1 MAEYTLTDF
10 DKKKVEQGAS
20 LGTKIDGEIVLS
32 TIINI
37 YPISTNMYMGY
48 VMFNN
53 DLHQLFYFDTDGN
66 LYNQNKTKVGIA
78 YIVDSTITKTTGT
91 KLVRETSSDGTSNA
105 RPFPRHAVAT
115 ALEVNEAASEESQQ
129 DSTEEIFSIAT
140 LQPREEVA
148 ASCLQSMLQQYENPL
163 NIDNTKIKQLVSKS
177 YLFAQEFI
185 NQAVLYR
192 EKETTSATV
201 ENNKYASVDSESLSS
216 DTDKL
221 LYNIA
226 TAMSNLIAQDKN
238 QYADQQK
245 NGLKLAATDVNVK
258 TLPESIKT
266 VVSGN
271 VNASVTGS
279 VNSSVSG
286 SVDAAVTGSVSASV
300 SGSINASVSGS
311 VTTKQES
318 TSSGT

>member
-1 MAEYTLTDF
+1 MAEYTLLAF
-10 DKKKVEQGAS
+10 DSQRARNGAS
-20 LGTKIDGEIVLS
+20 VGYMDANNKVHIATEIKFYEIRRSDYFGYIMLDGKQYEFLANGYFYVNGDKQLLKIVES
-32 TIINI
+32 
-37 YPISTNMYMGY
+37 S
-48 VMFNN
+48 
-53 DLHQLFYFDTDGN
+53 
-66 LYNQNKTKVGIA
+66 
-78 YIVDSTITKTTGT
+78 ITKTTGT

-105 RPFPRHAVAT
+105 RPFPRNGIAT
-115 ALEVNEAASEESQQ
+115 TSETGGTEES
-129 DSTEEIFSIAT
+129 DKTEEIFSIAT

-148 ASCLQSMLQQYENPL
+148 ASCLQSMLQRYTNPL

-177 YLFAQEFI
+177 FLFAQEFI

-201 ENNKYASVDSESLSS
+201 ESNKYASVDSDSLSS

-226 TAMSNLIAQDKN
+226 IAMSNLIAQDKN

-266 VVSGN
+266 VVSG
-271 VNASVTGS
+271 
-279 VNSSVSG
+279 SVSATVIG
-286 SVDAAVTGSVSASV
+286 SIDAAVR
-300 SGSINASVSGS
+300 GS

>member
-10 DKKKVEQGAS
+10 DKYKVEQGAS
-20 LGTKIDGEIVLS
+20 LGTKIDDKIVLS
-32 TIINI
+32 TCINI
-37 YPISTNMYMGY
+37 YPLGTNMYMGY
-48 VMFNN
+48 VIFNN
-53 DLHQLFYFDTDGN
+53 NLYQLFYFDSDGN
-66 LYNQNKTKVGIA
+66 LYNLNKTKVGVA
-78 YIVDSTITKTTGT
+78 YIAESTITKTTGT

-105 RPFPRHAVAT
+105 RPFPRYGIAT
-115 ALEVNEAASEESQQ
+115 ASETGGTEESGKE
-129 DSTEEIFSIAT
+129 EEIFSIAT

-148 ASCLQSMLQQYENPL
+148 ASCLQSMLQKYENPL

-177 YLFAQEFI
+177 FLFAQEFI

-201 ENNKYASVDSESLSS
+201 ENNKYASVDSDSLSS

-226 TAMSNLIAQDKN
+226 TAINNFIAQDKN

-258 TLPESIKT
+258 TLPESI
-266 VVSGN
+266 N
-271 VNASVTGS
+271 IN
-279 VNSSVSG
+279 
-286 SVDAAVTGSVSASV
+286 AAVT
-300 SGSINASVSGS
+300 GS

>member
-1 MAEYTLTDF
+1 MAEYTLLAF
-10 DKKKVEQGAS
+10 DSQRARNGAS
-20 LGTKIDGEIVLS
+20 VGYMDANNKVHIATEIGFYEIRRSDYFGYIILDGVLYEFLANGYFYVNGNKQLLKIVES
-32 TIINI
+32 
-37 YPISTNMYMGY
+37 S
-48 VMFNN
+48 
-53 DLHQLFYFDTDGN
+53 
-66 LYNQNKTKVGIA
+66 
-78 YIVDSTITKTTGT
+78 ITKTTGT

-105 RPFPRHAVAT
+105 RPFPRYGIAT
-115 ALEVNEAASEESQQ
+115 ASETSGTEESGKE
-129 DSTEEIFSIAT
+129 EEIFSIAT

-148 ASCLQSMLQQYENPL
+148 ESCLQAMIQKYENPL

-201 ENNKYASVDSESLSS
+201 ENNKYASVDSDSLSS

-226 TAMSNLIAQDKN
+226 TAINNFIAQDKN

-266 VVSGN
+266 F
-271 VNASVTGS
+271 
-279 VNSSVSG
+279 VSG

>member
-1 MAEYTLTDF
+1 MSEYTLTDF

-20 LGTKIDGEIVLS
+20 LGMKIDGEIVLS
-32 TIINI
+32 TYINI

-53 DLHQLFYFDTDGN
+53 NLHQLFYFDSDGN
-66 LYNQNKTKVGIA
+66 LYNQSKTKVGIA
-78 YIVDSTITKTTGT
+78 YIVDSNITKTTGT

-105 RPFPRHAVAT
+105 RPFPRNAIAT
-115 ALEVNEAASEESQQ
+115 ASEVDEASSEESKQ
-129 DSTEEIFSIAT
+129 DSIEEIFSIAA

-148 ASCLQSMLQQYENPL
+148 ASCLQSMLQQYKNPL

-177 YLFAQEFI
+177 FLFAQEFI

-192 EKETTSATV
+192 EKETTSETV
-201 ENNKYASVDSESLSS
+201 ENNKYASVDSDSLSS

-226 TAMSNLIAQDKN
+226 TAISNFIAQDKN

-258 TLPESIKT
+258 TLPESIKA

-271 VNASVTGS
+271 
-279 VNSSVSG
+279 
-286 SVDAAVTGSVSASV
+286 VDAAVTGSVSATV
-300 SGSINASVSGS
+300 IGSIDAAVSGS

>member
-1 MAEYTLTDF
+1 MAEYTLLAF
-10 DKKKVEQGAS
+10 DSQRARNGAS
-20 LGTKIDGEIVLS
+20 VGYIDANNKVHIATEIKFYEIRRSDYFGYIMLDGEQYEFLANGYFYVNGDKQLLKIVES
-32 TIINI
+32 
-37 YPISTNMYMGY
+37 S
-48 VMFNN
+48 
-53 DLHQLFYFDTDGN
+53 
-66 LYNQNKTKVGIA
+66 
-78 YIVDSTITKTTGT
+78 ITKTTGT

-105 RPFPRHAVAT
+105 RPFPRNGIAT
-115 ALEVNEAASEESQQ
+115 TSETGGTEES
-129 DSTEEIFSIAT
+129 DKTEEIFSIAT
-140 LQPREEVA
+140 MQPREEVA
-148 ASCLQSMLQQYENPL
+148 ASCLQSMLQRYTNPL

-177 YLFAQEFI
+177 FLFAQEFI

-201 ENNKYASVDSESLSS
+201 ENNKYASVDSDSLSS

-226 TAMSNLIAQDKN
+226 TAMNNFIAQDKN

-266 VVSGN
+266 VVSG
-271 VNASVTGS
+271 
-279 VNSSVSG
+279 
-286 SVDAAVTGSVSASV
+286 SVSASV
-300 SGSINASVSGS
+300 SGNVDAAVSGS

>member
-1 MAEYTLTDF
+1 MAEYTLLAF
-10 DKKKVEQGAS
+10 DSQLARNGAS
-20 LGTKIDGEIVLS
+20 VGYMDANNKVHIATEIKFYEIRRSDYFGYIMLDGKQYEFLANGYFYVNGDKQLLKIVES
-32 TIINI
+32 
-37 YPISTNMYMGY
+37 S
-48 VMFNN
+48 
-53 DLHQLFYFDTDGN
+53 
-66 LYNQNKTKVGIA
+66 
-78 YIVDSTITKTTGT
+78 ITKTTGT

-105 RPFPRHAVAT
+105 RPFPRNGIAT
-115 ALEVNEAASEESQQ
+115 ASESGGTEES
-129 DSTEEIFSIAT
+129 DKKEEIFSIAT

-177 YLFAQEFI
+177 FLFAQEFI

-201 ENNKYASVDSESLSS
+201 ENNKYASVDSDSLSS

-226 TAMSNLIAQDKN
+226 AAMNNFIAQDKN

-245 NGLKLAATDVNVK
+245 NGLKLSATDVNVK

-266 VVSGN
+266 VVSG
-271 VNASVTGS
+271 
-279 VNSSVSG
+279 
-286 SVDAAVTGSVSASV
+286 SVSASV
-300 SGSINASVSGS
+300 SGNVDAAVTGS

>member
-10 DKKKVEQGAS
+10 DKYKVEQGAS
-20 LGTKIDGEIVLS
+20 LGTKIDDKIVLS
-32 TIINI
+32 TCINI
-37 YPISTNMYMGY
+37 YPLGTNMYMGY
-48 VMFNN
+48 VIFNN
-53 DLHQLFYFDTDGN
+53 NLYQLFYFDSDGN
-66 LYNQNKTKVGIA
+66 LYNLNKTKVGVA
-78 YIVDSTITKTTGT
+78 YIAESTITNTTGT

-105 RPFPRHAVAT
+105 RPFPRYGIAT
-115 ALEVNEAASEESQQ
+115 ASEAGGTEESGKE
-129 DSTEEIFSIAT
+129 EEIFSIAT

-148 ASCLQSMLQQYENPL
+148 ASCLQSMLQKYENPL

-177 YLFAQEFI
+177 FLFAQEFI

-192 EKETTSATV
+192 EKETTSATI
-201 ENNKYASVDSESLSS
+201 ENNKYASVDSDSLSS

-226 TAMSNLIAQDKN
+226 TAINNFIAQDKN

-245 NGLKLAATDVNVK
+245 NGLKLAATDVNVN
-258 TLPESIKT
+258 TLPDYISVK
-266 VVSGN
+266 
-271 VNASVTGS
+271 VN
-279 VNSSVSG
+279 
-286 SVDAAVTGSVSASV
+286 
-300 SGSINASVSGS
+300 GS

>member
-1 MAEYTLTDF
+1 MAEYTLLAF
-10 DKKKVEQGAS
+10 DSQRARNGAS
-20 LGTKIDGEIVLS
+20 VGYMDANNKVHIATEIKFYEIRRSDYFGYIMLDGKQYEFLANGYFYVNGDKQLLKIVES
-32 TIINI
+32 
-37 YPISTNMYMGY
+37 S
-48 VMFNN
+48 
-53 DLHQLFYFDTDGN
+53 
-66 LYNQNKTKVGIA
+66 
-78 YIVDSTITKTTGT
+78 ITKTTGT

-105 RPFPRHAVAT
+105 RPFPRNGIAT
-115 ALEVNEAASEESQQ
+115 TSETGGTEES
-129 DSTEEIFSIAT
+129 DKTEEIFSIAT

-177 YLFAQEFI
+177 FLFAQEFI

-201 ENNKYASVDSESLSS
+201 ENNKYASVDSDSLSS

-226 TAMSNLIAQDKN
+226 TAISNFIAQDKN

-266 VVSGN
+266 VVSG
-271 VNASVTGS
+271 
-279 VNSSVSG
+279 
-286 SVDAAVTGSVSASV
+286 SVSASV
-300 SGSINASVSGS
+300 SGNIDAAVSGS
-311 VTTKQES
+311 VITKQES

>member
-1 MAEYTLTDF
+1 MAEYTLLAF
-10 DKKKVEQGAS
+10 DSQRARNGAS
-20 LGTKIDGEIVLS
+20 VGYMDANNKVHIATEIGFYEIRRSDYFGYIILDGVLYEFLA
-32 TIINI
+32 N
-37 YPISTNMYMGY
+37 GY
-48 VMFNN
+48 FYVNGN
-53 DLHQLFYFDTDGN
+53 KQL
-66 LYNQNKTKVGIA
+66 LK
-78 YIVDSTITKTTGT
+78 IVDSSITKTTGT

-105 RPFPRHAVAT
+105 RPFPRNGIAT
-115 ALEVNEAASEESQQ
+115 TSETGGTEES
-129 DSTEEIFSIAT
+129 DKEEEIFSIAT

-148 ASCLQSMLQQYENPL
+148 ASCLQSMLQQYKNPL

-177 YLFAQEFI
+177 FLFAQEFI

-192 EKETTSATV
+192 EKEATSATV
-201 ENNKYASVDSESLSS
+201 ENNKYASVDSDSLSS
-216 DTDKL
+216 DTDRL

-226 TAMSNLIAQDKN
+226 TAMNNLIAQDKN

-266 VVSGN
+266 VVSG
-271 VNASVTGS
+271 
-279 VNSSVSG
+279 

-300 SGSINASVSGS
+300 SGNVDAAVTGS

>member
-20 LGTKIDGEIVLS
+20 LGMKIDGEIVLS

-53 DLHQLFYFDTDGN
+53 DLHQLFYFDSDGN
-66 LYNQNKTKVGIA
+66 LYNQYKTKVGIA
-78 YIVDSTITKTTGT
+78 YIVNSSITKTTGT

-105 RPFPRHAVAT
+105 RPFPRYGIAT
-115 ALEVNEAASEESQQ
+115 ASETDGTEEN
-129 DSTEEIFSIAT
+129 DKTEEIFSIAT

-148 ASCLQSMLQQYENPL
+148 ASCLQAMIQKYENPL

-201 ENNKYASVDSESLSS
+201 ENNKYASVDSDSLSS

-226 TAMSNLIAQDKN
+226 TAINNFIAQDKN

-258 TLPESIKT
+258 TLPDSI
-266 VVSGN
+266 N
-271 VNASVTGS
+271 IN
-279 VNSSVSG
+279 
-286 SVDAAVTGSVSASV
+286 DAVT
-300 SGSINASVSGS
+300 GS

-318 TSSGT
+318 SSSGA

>member
-1 MAEYTLTDF
+1 MAEYTLTEF
-10 DKKKVEQGAS
+10 DKYKVEQGAS
-20 LGTKIDGEIVLS
+20 LGTKIDDKIVLS
-32 TIINI
+32 TCINI
-37 YPISTNMYMGY
+37 YPLGTNMYMGY
-48 VMFNN
+48 VIFNN
-53 DLHQLFYFDTDGN
+53 NLYQLFYFDSDGN
-66 LYNQNKTKVGIA
+66 LYNLNKTKVGVA
-78 YIVDSTITKTTGT
+78 YIAESTITKTTGT

-105 RPFPRHAVAT
+105 RQFPRYGIAT
-115 ALEVNEAASEESQQ
+115 ASEAGGTEESGKE
-129 DSTEEIFSIAT
+129 EEIFSIAT

-148 ASCLQSMLQQYENPL
+148 ASCLQSMLQKYENPL

-177 YLFAQEFI
+177 FLFAQEFI

-201 ENNKYASVDSESLSS
+201 ENNKYASVDSDSLSS

-226 TAMSNLIAQDKN
+226 TAINNFITQDKN

-258 TLPESIKT
+258 TLPESI
-266 VVSGN
+266 N
-271 VNASVTGS
+271 IN
-279 VNSSVSG
+279 
-286 SVDAAVTGSVSASV
+286 AAVT
-300 SGSINASVSGS
+300 GS

>member
-1 MAEYTLTDF
+1 MAEYTLLDF
-10 DKKKVEQGAS
+10 DSQRARNGAS
-20 LGTKIDGEIVLS
+20 VGYMDANNKVHIATEIGFYEIRRSDYFGYIILDGVLYEFLA
-32 TIINI
+32 N
-37 YPISTNMYMGY
+37 GY
-48 VMFNN
+48 FYVNGN
-53 DLHQLFYFDTDGN
+53 KQL
-66 LYNQNKTKVGIA
+66 LK
-78 YIVDSTITKTTGT
+78 IVDSSITKTTGT

-105 RPFPRHAVAT
+105 RPFPRNGIAT
-115 ALEVNEAASEESQQ
+115 TSETGRTEES
-129 DSTEEIFSIAT
+129 DKEEEEIFSIST

-148 ASCLQSMLQQYENPL
+148 ASCLQSMLQQYKNPL

-201 ENNKYASVDSESLSS
+201 ESNKYASVDSDSLSS

-221 LYNIA
+221 LYNIS
-226 TAMSNLIAQDKN
+226 TAITNFIAQDKN

-271 VNASVTGS
+271 I
-279 VNSSVSG
+279 
-286 SVDAAVTGSVSASV
+286 DAAVTGSVSASV
-300 SGSINASVSGS
+300 SGSVDAAVSGS

>member
-1 MAEYTLTDF
+1 MAEYTLLAF
-10 DKKKVEQGAS
+10 DSQRARNGAS
-20 LGTKIDGEIVLS
+20 VGYMDANNKLHIATEIGFYEVRRSDYFGYIILDGMLYEFLANGYFYVNRNKQLLKIVES
-32 TIINI
+32 
-37 YPISTNMYMGY
+37 S
-48 VMFNN
+48 
-53 DLHQLFYFDTDGN
+53 
-66 LYNQNKTKVGIA
+66 
-78 YIVDSTITKTTGT
+78 ITKTTGT
-91 KLVRETSSDGTSNA
+91 KLVRETSSDGKSNA
-105 RPFPRHAVAT
+105 RPLPKNGIAAVSET
-115 ALEVNEAASEESQQ
+115 GGTEES
-129 DSTEEIFSIAT
+129 DKEEEIFSIAT

-148 ASCLQSMLQQYENPL
+148 ASCLQSMLQQYRNPL

-201 ENNKYASVDSESLSS
+201 ENNKYASVDSDSLSS

-226 TAMSNLIAQDKN
+226 TAINNFIAQDKN

-258 TLPESIKT
+258 TLPENI
-266 VVSGN
+266 N
-271 VNASVTGS
+271 IN
-279 VNSSVSG
+279 
-286 SVDAAVTGSVSASV
+286 AAVT
-300 SGSINASVSGS
+300 GS

-318 TSSGT
+318 TSS

>member
-1 MAEYTLTDF
+1 MEEYTLSDF
-10 DKKKVEQGAS
+10 NQDLARKGAS
-20 LGTKIDGEIVLS
+20 VG
-32 TIINI
+32 
-37 YPISTNMYMGY
+37 YM
-48 VMFNN
+48 
-53 DLHQLFYFDTDGN
+53 DGN
-66 LYNQNKTKVGIA
+66 NKIHIATEVDFYIKRTSNFIGFVKFVNEVYEFLFDGSFYIGDTKQ
-78 YIVDSTITKTTGT
+78 YLKIVSSTITKTTGT
-91 KLVRETSSDGTSNA
+91 KLVKETKSDGTSNA
-105 RPFPRHAVAT
+105 RPFPRNGIAT
-115 ALEVNEAASEESQQ
+115 ASESGGTEES
-129 DSTEEIFSIAT
+129 DKTEEIFSIAT

-148 ASCLQSMLQQYENPL
+148 ASCLQSMLQQYKNPL

-177 YLFAQEFI
+177 FLFAQEFI

-201 ENNKYASVDSESLSS
+201 ENNKYASVDSDSLSS

-226 TAMSNLIAQDKN
+226 TAINNFIAQDKN

-245 NGLKLAATDVNVK
+245 NGLKLATTDVNVN

-266 VVSGN
+266 V
-271 VNASVTGS
+271 
-279 VNSSVSG
+279 VSG

-300 SGSINASVSGS
+300 SGNVNAAVSGS

>member
-1 MAEYTLTDF
+1 MAEYTLLAF
-10 DKKKVEQGAS
+10 DSQRARNGAS
-20 LGTKIDGEIVLS
+20 VGYMDANNKVHIATEIGFYEIRRSDYFGYIILDGVLYEFLANGYFYVNGNKQLLKIVES
-32 TIINI
+32 
-37 YPISTNMYMGY
+37 S
-48 VMFNN
+48 
-53 DLHQLFYFDTDGN
+53 
-66 LYNQNKTKVGIA
+66 
-78 YIVDSTITKTTGT
+78 ITKTKGT

-105 RPFPRHAVAT
+105 RPFPRYGIAT
-115 ALEVNEAASEESQQ
+115 ASETSGTEESGKE
-129 DSTEEIFSIAT
+129 EEIFSIAT

-148 ASCLQSMLQQYENPL
+148 ASCLQAMLQKYENPL

-185 NQAVLYR
+185 NQAVLCR

-201 ENNKYASVDSESLSS
+201 ENNKYASVDSEYLSS

-226 TAMSNLIAQDKN
+226 TAINNFIAQDKN

-258 TLPESIKT
+258 TLPESI
-266 VVSGN
+266 N
-271 VNASVTGS
+271 IN
-279 VNSSVSG
+279 
-286 SVDAAVTGSVSASV
+286 AAVT
-300 SGSINASVSGS
+300 GS

>member
-1 MAEYTLTDF
+1 MAEKLLNF
-10 DKKKVEQGAS
+10 DYSKATFGAS
-20 LGTKIDGEIVLS
+20 VGYMAGNIIKIA
-32 TIINI
+32 T
-37 YPISTNMYMGY
+37 Y
-48 VMFNN
+48 VSF
-53 DLHQLFYFDTDGN
+53 DSDTYFDGFISFGDNYKYGFMKDGRF
-66 LYNQNKTKVGIA
+66 YTQEGIYIA
-78 YIVDSTITKTTGT
+78 QLGIVDSTITKTTGT
-91 KLVRETSSDGTSNA
+91 KLVRETFSDGTSNA
-105 RPFPRHAVAT
+105 RPFPRNGIET
-115 ALEVNEAASEESQQ
+115 TSETGGTEES
-129 DSTEEIFSIAT
+129 DKTEEIFSIAT

-177 YLFAQEFI
+177 FLFAQEFI

-201 ENNKYASVDSESLSS
+201 ENNKYASVDSDSLSS

-226 TAMSNLIAQDKN
+226 TAINNFIAQDKN

-258 TLPESIKT
+258 TLPESI
-266 VVSGN
+266 N
-271 VNASVTGS
+271 IN
-279 VNSSVSG
+279 
-286 SVDAAVTGSVSASV
+286 AAVT
-300 SGSINASVSGS
+300 GS

>member
-20 LGTKIDGEIVLS
+20 LGTEIDGEIVLS
-32 TIINI
+32 TYIDIF
-37 YPISTNMYMGY
+37 PIATNMYMGY

-53 DLHQLFYFDTDGN
+53 NLHQLFYFDTDGN
-66 LYNQNKTKVGIA
+66 LYNQDKTKVGIV
-78 YIVDSTITKTTGT
+78 YIVDSSITKTTGT
-91 KLVRETSSDGTSNA
+91 KLVRETSSDGTSKA
-105 RPFPRHAVAT
+105 RPFPRNGIAT
-115 ALEVNEAASEESQQ
+115 ASETGGTEESGKE
-129 DSTEEIFSIAT
+129 EEIFSIAT

-148 ASCLQSMLQQYENPL
+148 ASCLQAMLQKYTNPL

-177 YLFAQEFI
+177 FLFAQEFI

-201 ENNKYASVDSESLSS
+201 ENNKYASVDSDSLSS
-216 DTDKL
+216 ETDKL

-226 TAMSNLIAQDKN
+226 TAINNFIAQDKN

-266 VVSGN
+266 VVSG
-271 VNASVTGS
+271 
-279 VNSSVSG
+279 
-286 SVDAAVTGSVSASV
+286 SVSASV
-300 SGSINASVSGS
+300 SGNVDAAVSGS
-311 VTTKQES
+311 ITTKQES
-318 TSSGT
+318 TPSGT

>member
-1 MAEYTLTDF
+1 MAEKLLNF
-10 DKKKVEQGAS
+10 DYSKATFGAS
-20 LGTKIDGEIVLS
+20 VGYMAGNIIKIA
-32 TIINI
+32 T
-37 YPISTNMYMGY
+37 Y
-48 VMFNN
+48 VSFES
-53 DLHQLFYFDTDGN
+53 DTYFDGFISFGDNYKYGFMKDGRF
-66 LYNQNKTKVGIA
+66 YTQEGIYIA
-78 YIVDSTITKTTGT
+78 QLGIVDSTITKTTGT
-91 KLVRETSSDGTSNA
+91 KLVRETFSDGTSNA
-105 RPFPRHAVAT
+105 RPFPRNGIET
-115 ALEVNEAASEESQQ
+115 TSETGGTEES
-129 DSTEEIFSIAT
+129 DKTEEIFSIAT

-177 YLFAQEFI
+177 FLFAQEFI

-201 ENNKYASVDSESLSS
+201 ENNKYASVDSDSLSS

-226 TAMSNLIAQDKN
+226 TAINNFIAQDKN

-258 TLPESIKT
+258 TLPESI
-266 VVSGN
+266 N
-271 VNASVTGS
+271 IN
-279 VNSSVSG
+279 
-286 SVDAAVTGSVSASV
+286 AAVT
-300 SGSINASVSGS
+300 GS

>member
-20 LGTKIDGEIVLS
+20 LGMKIDGEIVLS

-37 YPISTNMYMGY
+37 YPVSTNMYMGY

-53 DLHQLFYFDTDGN
+53 DLHQLFYFDSDGN
-66 LYNQNKTKVGIA
+66 LYNQYKTKVGIA
-78 YIVDSTITKTTGT
+78 YIVDSSITKTTGT
-91 KLVRETSSDGTSNA
+91 KLVRETFSDRTSNA
-105 RPFPRHAVAT
+105 RPFPRNGIET
-115 ALEVNEAASEESQQ
+115 TSETGGTEES
-129 DSTEEIFSIAT
+129 DKTEEIFFIAT

-177 YLFAQEFI
+177 FLFAQEFI

-201 ENNKYASVDSESLSS
+201 ENNKYASVDSDSLSS

-226 TAMSNLIAQDKN
+226 TAINNFIAQDKN

-258 TLPESIKT
+258 TLPESI
-266 VVSGN
+266 N
-271 VNASVTGS
+271 IN
-279 VNSSVSG
+279 
-286 SVDAAVTGSVSASV
+286 AAVT
-300 SGSINASVSGS
+300 GS

>member
-1 MAEYTLTDF
+1 MAEYTLLAF
-10 DKKKVEQGAS
+10 DSQRARNGAS
-20 LGTKIDGEIVLS
+20 VGYMDANNKVHIATEIGFYEIRRSDYFGYIILDGVLYEFLANGYFYVNGNKQLLKIVES
-32 TIINI
+32 
-37 YPISTNMYMGY
+37 S
-48 VMFNN
+48 
-53 DLHQLFYFDTDGN
+53 
-66 LYNQNKTKVGIA
+66 
-78 YIVDSTITKTTGT
+78 ITKTTGT

-105 RPFPRHAVAT
+105 RPFPRYGIAT
-115 ALEVNEAASEESQQ
+115 ASETSGTEESGKE
-129 DSTEEIFSIAT
+129 EEIFSIAT

-266 VVSGN
+266 VVSG
-271 VNASVTGS
+271 
-279 VNSSVSG
+279 

>member
-1 MAEYTLTDF
+1 MAEYTLLAF
-10 DKKKVEQGAS
+10 DSQRARNGAS
-20 LGTKIDGEIVLS
+20 VGYMDANNKVHIATEIGFYEIIRSDYFGYIIFDGVLYEFLANGYFYVNGNKQLLKIVES
-32 TIINI
+32 
-37 YPISTNMYMGY
+37 S
-48 VMFNN
+48 
-53 DLHQLFYFDTDGN
+53 
-66 LYNQNKTKVGIA
+66 
-78 YIVDSTITKTTGT
+78 ITKTTGT

-105 RPFPRHAVAT
+105 RPFPRNGIAT
-115 ALEVNEAASEESQQ
+115 ASETGGTEESGKE
-129 DSTEEIFSIAT
+129 EEIFSIAT

-148 ASCLQSMLQQYENPL
+148 ASCLQAMIQKYENPL

-201 ENNKYASVDSESLSS
+201 ENNKYASVDSDSLSS

-226 TAMSNLIAQDKN
+226 TAINNFIAQDKN

-258 TLPESIKT
+258 TLPESI
-266 VVSGN
+266 N
-271 VNASVTGS
+271 IN
-279 VNSSVSG
+279 
-286 SVDAAVTGSVSASV
+286 AAVT
-300 SGSINASVSGS
+300 GS

>member
-32 TIINI
+32 TYIDIF
-37 YPISTNMYMGY
+37 PIATNMYMGY

-53 DLHQLFYFDTDGN
+53 NLHQLFYFDTDGN
-66 LYNQNKTKVGIA
+66 LYNQDKTKVGIV
-78 YIVDSTITKTTGT
+78 YIVDSSITKTTGT

-105 RPFPRHAVAT
+105 RPFPRNGIAT
-115 ALEVNEAASEESQQ
+115 ASETGGTEESGKE
-129 DSTEEIFSIAT
+129 EEIFSIAT

-148 ASCLQSMLQQYENPL
+148 ASCLQAMLQKYTNPL

-177 YLFAQEFI
+177 FLFAQEFI

-201 ENNKYASVDSESLSS
+201 ENNKYASVDSDSLSS

-226 TAMSNLIAQDKN
+226 TAINNFIAQDKN

-266 VVSGN
+266 VVSG
-271 VNASVTGS
+271 
-279 VNSSVSG
+279 
-286 SVDAAVTGSVSASV
+286 SVSASV
-300 SGSINASVSGS
+300 SGNVDAAVSGS
-311 VTTKQES
+311 ITTKQES
-318 TSSGT
+318 TPSGT

>member
-1 MAEYTLTDF
+1 MAEYTLSDF
-10 DKKKVEQGAS
+10 NQYLARKGAS
-20 LGTKIDGEIVLS
+20 VG
-32 TIINI
+32 
-37 YPISTNMYMGY
+37 YM
-48 VMFNN
+48 
-53 DLHQLFYFDTDGN
+53 DGN
-66 LYNQNKTKVGIA
+66 NKIHIATEVDFYIKRTSNFIGFVKFVNEVYEFLFDGSFYIGDTKQ
-78 YIVDSTITKTTGT
+78 YLKIVSSTITKTTGT
-91 KLVRETSSDGTSNA
+91 KLVRETTSDGTSNA
-105 RPFPRHAVAT
+105 RPFPRNGIAT
-115 ALEVNEAASEESQQ
+115 ASETGGTEES
-129 DSTEEIFSIAT
+129 DKTEEIFSIAT

-148 ASCLQSMLQQYENPL
+148 ASCLQSMLQQYTNPL

-177 YLFAQEFI
+177 FLFAQEFI

-201 ENNKYASVDSESLSS
+201 ENNKYVSVGSDSLSS

-226 TAMSNLIAQDKN
+226 TAMNNFIAQDKN

-245 NGLKLAATDVNVK
+245 NGLKLAATDVNVN

-266 VVSGN
+266 V
-271 VNASVTGS
+271 
-279 VNSSVSG
+279 VSG

-300 SGSINASVSGS
+300 SGNIDAAVSGS
-311 VTTKQES
+311 ITTKQES

>member
-20 LGTKIDGEIVLS
+20 LGMKIDGEIVLS

-37 YPISTNMYMGY
+37 YPISINMYMGY

-53 DLHQLFYFDTDGN
+53 DLHQLFYFDSDGN
-66 LYNQNKTKVGIA
+66 LYNQYKTKVGIA
-78 YIVDSTITKTTGT
+78 YIVDSSITKTTGT
-91 KLVRETSSDGTSNA
+91 KLVRETFSDGTSNA
-105 RPFPRHAVAT
+105 RPFPRNGIET
-115 ALEVNEAASEESQQ
+115 TSETGGTEES
-129 DSTEEIFSIAT
+129 DKTEEIFSIAT

-177 YLFAQEFI
+177 FLFAQEFI

-201 ENNKYASVDSESLSS
+201 ENNKYASVDSDSLSR

-226 TAMSNLIAQDKN
+226 TAINDFIAQDKN

-245 NGLKLAATDVNVK
+245 NGSKLAATDVNVK
-258 TLPESIKT
+258 TLPESM
-266 VVSGN
+266 
-271 VNASVTGS
+271 
-279 VNSSVSG
+279 
-286 SVDAAVTGSVSASV
+286 
-300 SGSINASVSGS
+300 
-311 VTTKQES
+311 QPF
-318 TSSGT
+318 

>member
-1 MAEYTLTDF
+1 MEEYTLSDF
-10 DKKKVEQGAS
+10 NQYLARKGAS
-20 LGTKIDGEIVLS
+20 VG
-32 TIINI
+32 
-37 YPISTNMYMGY
+37 YM
-48 VMFNN
+48 
-53 DLHQLFYFDTDGN
+53 DGN
-66 LYNQNKTKVGIA
+66 NKIHIATEVDFYIKRTSNFIGFVKFVNEVYEFIFDGSFYIGDTKQ
-78 YIVDSTITKTTGT
+78 YLKIVSSTITKTTGT
-91 KLVRETSSDGTSNA
+91 KLVRETTSDGTSNA
-105 RPFPRHAVAT
+105 RPFPRNGIAT
-115 ALEVNEAASEESQQ
+115 TSETGGTDES
-129 DSTEEIFSIAT
+129 DKTEEIFSIAT

-148 ASCLQSMLQQYENPL
+148 ASCLQSMLQQYKNPL

-177 YLFAQEFI
+177 FLFAQEFI

-201 ENNKYASVDSESLSS
+201 ENNKYASVDSDSLSS

-226 TAMSNLIAQDKN
+226 TAINNFIAQDKN

-266 VVSGN
+266 VVSG
-271 VNASVTGS
+271 
-279 VNSSVSG
+279 
-286 SVDAAVTGSVSASV
+286 SVSASV
-300 SGSINASVSGS
+300 SGNVDAAVTGS

>member
-1 MAEYTLTDF
+1 MEEYTLTDF

-20 LGTKIDGEIVLS
+20 LGMKIDGEIVLS

-53 DLHQLFYFDTDGN
+53 DLHQLFYFDSDGN
-66 LYNQNKTKVGIA
+66 LYNQYKTKVGIA
-78 YIVDSTITKTTGT
+78 YIVDSSITKTTGT

-105 RPFPRHAVAT
+105 RPFPRYGIST
-115 ALEVNEAASEESQQ
+115 ASETGGTEESGKE
-129 DSTEEIFSIAT
+129 EEIFSIAT

-148 ASCLQSMLQQYENPL
+148 ASCLQAMLQKYENPL

-177 YLFAQEFI
+177 FLFAQEFI

-201 ENNKYASVDSESLSS
+201 ENNKYASVDSDSLSS

-226 TAMSNLIAQDKN
+226 TAINNFIAQDKN

-258 TLPESIKT
+258 TLPESI
-266 VVSGN
+266 N
-271 VNASVTGS
+271 IN
-279 VNSSVSG
+279 
-286 SVDAAVTGSVSASV
+286 AAVT
-300 SGSINASVSGS
+300 GS

>member
-10 DKKKVEQGAS
+10 DKKKVEGGAS
-20 LGTKIDGEIVLS
+20 LGTKIDDEIVLS
-32 TIINI
+32 TYIDIF
-37 YPISTNMYMGY
+37 PIATNMYMGY

-53 DLHQLFYFDTDGN
+53 NLHQLFYFDSDGN
-66 LYNQNKTKVGIA
+66 LYNQSKTKVGIA
-78 YIVDSTITKTTGT
+78 YIVDSNITKTTGT
-91 KLVRETSSDGTSNA
+91 KLVRETTSDGTSNA
-105 RPFPRHAVAT
+105 RPYPRNAVAT
-115 ALEVNEAASEESQQ
+115 TSEVDETSSEESQQ
-129 DSTEEIFSIAT
+129 DTTEEIFSIAT

-201 ENNKYASVDSESLSS
+201 ESNKYASVDSDSLSS

-221 LYNIA
+221 LYNIS
-226 TAMSNLIAQDKN
+226 TAITNFIAQDKN

-271 VNASVTGS
+271 I
-279 VNSSVSG
+279 
-286 SVDAAVTGSVSASV
+286 DAA
-300 SGSINASVSGS
+300 VSGS

>member
-1 MAEYTLTDF
+1 MAEYTLSDF
-10 DKKKVEQGAS
+10 NQYLAKKGAS
-20 LGTKIDGEIVLS
+20 VG
-32 TIINI
+32 
-37 YPISTNMYMGY
+37 YM
-48 VMFNN
+48 
-53 DLHQLFYFDTDGN
+53 DGN
-66 LYNQNKTKVGIA
+66 NKIHIATEVDFYKKRTSNFIGLVKFVNEVYEFLFDGSFYIGDTKQ
-78 YIVDSTITKTTGT
+78 YLKIVSSSITMTTGT

-105 RPFPRHAVAT
+105 RPFPRYGIAT
-115 ALEVNEAASEESQQ
+115 ASEKGGTEESGKE
-129 DSTEEIFSIAT
+129 EEIFSIAT

-148 ASCLQSMLQQYENPL
+148 ASCLQSMLMQYANPL

-201 ENNKYASVDSESLSS
+201 ENNKYASVDSDSLSS

-258 TLPESIKT
+258 TLPESINT
-266 VVSGN
+266 VVSGS
-271 VNASVTGS
+271 VDASVTGS
-279 VNSSVSG
+279 VSAAVSG
-286 SVDAAVTGSVSASV
+286 NIDAAVT
-300 SGSINASVSGS
+300 GS

>member
-20 LGTKIDGEIVLS
+20 LGMKIDGEIVLS
-32 TIINI
+32 TSINI

-53 DLHQLFYFDTDGN
+53 NLHQLFYFDSDGN
-66 LYNQNKTKVGIA
+66 LYNQDKTKVGIA

-91 KLVRETSSDGTSNA
+91 KLIRETSSDGTSNA
-105 RPFPRHAVAT
+105 RPFPRNGIT
-115 ALEVNEAASEESQQ
+115 TTSETGGTEES
-129 DSTEEIFSIAT
+129 DKTEEIFSIAT

-226 TAMSNLIAQDKN
+226 TAMNNFIAQDKN

-271 VNASVTGS
+271 I
-279 VNSSVSG
+279 
-286 SVDAAVTGSVSASV
+286 DAA
-300 SGSINASVSGS
+300 VSGS

>member
-10 DKKKVEQGAS
+10 DKYKVEQGAS
-20 LGTKIDGEIVLS
+20 LGTKIDDKIVLS
-32 TIINI
+32 TCINI
-37 YPISTNMYMGY
+37 YPLGTNMYMGY
-48 VMFNN
+48 VIFNN
-53 DLHQLFYFDTDGN
+53 NLYQLFYFDSDGN
-66 LYNQNKTKVGIA
+66 LYNLNKTKVGVA
-78 YIVDSTITKTTGT
+78 YIAESTITKTTGT

-105 RPFPRHAVAT
+105 RPFPRYGIAT
-115 ALEVNEAASEESQQ
+115 ASEAGGTEESGKE
-129 DSTEEIFSIAT
+129 EEIFSIAT

-148 ASCLQSMLQQYENPL
+148 ASCLQSMLQKYENPL

-177 YLFAQEFI
+177 FLFAQEFI

-201 ENNKYASVDSESLSS
+201 ENNKYASVDSDSLSS

-226 TAMSNLIAQDKN
+226 TAINNFIAQDKN

-245 NGLKLAATDVNVK
+245 NGLKLAATD
-258 TLPESIKT
+258 I
-266 VVSGN
+266 N
-271 VNASVTGS
+271 VNSLPDNISVK
-279 VNSSVSG
+279 VN
-286 SVDAAVTGSVSASV
+286 
-300 SGSINASVSGS
+300 GS

>member
-1 MAEYTLTDF
+1 MAEYTLLAF
-10 DKKKVEQGAS
+10 DSQRARNGAS
-20 LGTKIDGEIVLS
+20 VGYMDANNKVHIATEIGFYEIRRSDYFGYIILDGVLYEFLA
-32 TIINI
+32 N
-37 YPISTNMYMGY
+37 GY
-48 VMFNN
+48 FYVNGN
-53 DLHQLFYFDTDGN
+53 KQL
-66 LYNQNKTKVGIA
+66 LK
-78 YIVDSTITKTTGT
+78 IVDSSITKTTGT
-91 KLVRETSSDGTSNA
+91 ELVRETSSDGTSNA
-105 RPFPRHAVAT
+105 RPFPRNGIAT
-115 ALEVNEAASEESQQ
+115 TSETGGTEES
-129 DSTEEIFSIAT
+129 DKEEEIFSIAT

-148 ASCLQSMLQQYENPL
+148 ASCLQSMLQQYKNPL

-177 YLFAQEFI
+177 FLFAQEFI

-201 ENNKYASVDSESLSS
+201 ENNKYASVDSDSLSS
-216 DTDKL
+216 DTDRL

-226 TAMSNLIAQDKN
+226 TAMNNLIAQDKN

-266 VVSGN
+266 VVSG
-271 VNASVTGS
+271 
-279 VNSSVSG
+279 

-300 SGSINASVSGS
+300 SGNVDAAVTGS

>member
-20 LGTKIDGEIVLS
+20 LGMKIDGEIVLS

-48 VMFNN
+48 VIFNN
-53 DLHQLFYFDTDGN
+53 NLHQMFYFDSYGN
-66 LYNQNKTKVGIA
+66 LYNQNKTKVGVA
-78 YIVDSTITKTTGT
+78 NIVDSSITKTTGT

-105 RPFPRHAVAT
+105 RPFTRNAVAT
-115 ALEVNEAASEESQQ
+115 ASEVDETTSEESQQ
-129 DSTEEIFSIAT
+129 ESIEEIFSIAT

-177 YLFAQEFI
+177 FLFAQEFI

-201 ENNKYASVDSESLSS
+201 ENNKYASVDSDSLSS

-226 TAMSNLIAQDKN
+226 TAMNNFIAQDKN

-266 VVSGN
+266 VVSGY
-271 VNASVTGS
+271 
-279 VNSSVSG
+279 
-286 SVDAAVTGSVSASV
+286 VSASV
-300 SGSINASVSGS
+300 SGNVDAAVTGS

>member
-1 MAEYTLTDF
+1 MAEYTLLAF
-10 DKKKVEQGAS
+10 DSQRARNGAS
-20 LGTKIDGEIVLS
+20 VGYMDANNKVHIATEIGFYEVRRSDYFGYIILDGMLYEFLANGYFYVNGNKQLLKIVES
-32 TIINI
+32 
-37 YPISTNMYMGY
+37 S
-48 VMFNN
+48 
-53 DLHQLFYFDTDGN
+53 
-66 LYNQNKTKVGIA
+66 
-78 YIVDSTITKTTGT
+78 ITKTTGT

-105 RPFPRHAVAT
+105 RPLPKNGIAAV
-115 ALEVNEAASEESQQ
+115 SETGGTDES
-129 DSTEEIFSIAT
+129 DKEEEIFSIAT

-148 ASCLQSMLQQYENPL
+148 ASCLQSMLQKYENPL

-177 YLFAQEFI
+177 FLFAQEFI

-201 ENNKYASVDSESLSS
+201 ENNKYASVDSDSLSS

-226 TAMSNLIAQDKN
+226 TAINNFIAQDKN

-258 TLPESIKT
+258 TLPDNISVK
-266 VVSGN
+266 
-271 VNASVTGS
+271 VN
-279 VNSSVSG
+279 
-286 SVDAAVTGSVSASV
+286 
-300 SGSINASVSGS
+300 GS

-318 TSSGT
+318 TSSET

>member
-1 MAEYTLTDF
+1 MAEYTLLAF
-10 DKKKVEQGAS
+10 DSQRARNGTSVGYMDANNKVHIATEIKFYEIRRSDYFGYIM
-20 LGTKIDGEIVLS
+20 LDGEQYEFLA
-32 TIINI
+32 N
-37 YPISTNMYMGY
+37 GY
-48 VMFNN
+48 FYVNG
-53 DLHQLFYFDTDGN
+53 DKQL
-66 LYNQNKTKVGIA
+66 LKLVE
-78 YIVDSTITKTTGT
+78 SSITKTTGT

-105 RPFPRHAVAT
+105 RPFPRNAVAT
-115 ALEVNEAASEESQQ
+115 ASEVDEASSEESQQ
-129 DSTEEIFSIAT
+129 DSIEEIFSIAT

-148 ASCLQSMLQQYENPL
+148 ASCLQSMLQQYKNPL

-177 YLFAQEFI
+177 FLFAQEFI

-201 ENNKYASVDSESLSS
+201 ENNKYASVDSDSLSS

-266 VVSGN
+266 VVNGN
-271 VNASVTGS
+271 I
-279 VNSSVSG
+279 
-286 SVDAAVTGSVSASV
+286 DAAVTGSVSASV
-300 SGSINASVSGS
+300 IGSVDATVRGS

-318 TSSGT
+318 TSRGT

>member
-20 LGTKIDGEIVLS
+20 LGMKIDGEIVLS

-37 YPISTNMYMGY
+37 YPISINMYMGY

-53 DLHQLFYFDTDGN
+53 DLHQLFYFDSDGN
-66 LYNQNKTKVGIA
+66 LYNQYKTKVGIA
-78 YIVDSTITKTTGT
+78 YIVDSSITKTTGT
-91 KLVRETSSDGTSNA
+91 KLVRETFSDGTSNA
-105 RPFPRHAVAT
+105 RPFPRNGIET
-115 ALEVNEAASEESQQ
+115 TSETGGTEES
-129 DSTEEIFSIAT
+129 DKTEEIFSIAT

-177 YLFAQEFI
+177 FLFAQEFI
-185 NQAVLYR
+185 NQTVLYR

-201 ENNKYASVDSESLSS
+201 ENNKYASVDSDSLSS

-226 TAMSNLIAQDKN
+226 TAINNFIAQDKN

-258 TLPESIKT
+258 TLPESI
-266 VVSGN
+266 N
-271 VNASVTGS
+271 IN
-279 VNSSVSG
+279 
-286 SVDAAVTGSVSASV
+286 AAVT
-300 SGSINASVSGS
+300 GS

>member
-10 DKKKVEQGAS
+10 DKYKVEQGAS
-20 LGTKIDGEIVLS
+20 LGTKIDDKIVLS
-32 TIINI
+32 TCINI
-37 YPISTNMYMGY
+37 YPLGTNMYMGY
-48 VMFNN
+48 VIFNN
-53 DLHQLFYFDTDGN
+53 NLYQLFYFDSYGN
-66 LYNQNKTKVGIA
+66 LYNLNKTKVGVA
-78 YIVDSTITKTTGT
+78 YIVDSNITKTTGT

-105 RPFPRHAVAT
+105 RPFPRNGIAT
-115 ALEVNEAASEESQQ
+115 ASETGGTEES
-129 DSTEEIFSIAT
+129 DKTEEIFSIAT

-177 YLFAQEFI
+177 FLFAQEFI

-201 ENNKYASVDSESLSS
+201 ENNKYASVDSDSLSS

-226 TAMSNLIAQDKN
+226 TAINNFIAQDKN

-258 TLPESIKT
+258 TLPESI
-266 VVSGN
+266 N
-271 VNASVTGS
+271 IN
-279 VNSSVSG
+279 
-286 SVDAAVTGSVSASV
+286 AAVT
-300 SGSINASVSGS
+300 GS